1 MSRFE
6 RIFSTIRSELQSYP
20 GRMSGSLQDTL
31 CMVTALVL
39 ADTLRV
45 PGIGL
50 ALALILML
58 QRESPGVTLRNAFQ
72 IWGGAAAS
80 SLACFVWVQMTDGT
94 EVFRFLGFLLLVSFS
109 GFCMTATRVPLFFT
123 IFGFYGFVA
132 LSAWDTHRSAN
143 AIVSGTL
150 YNLASLALALGTASL
165 VNFLLRTRHPAD
177 ALAEELT
184 KRIQLLG
191 RFHREQAE
199 MPRKA
204 GMSALHHQLVQYSQ
218 AGDLKL
224 NQLYEEVRSRFP
236 RRMPP
241 GVHFRIGVLARVM
254 EESNLAGFDTD
265 ANAAEAHLRIAEQCD
280 FILDQNLKKPDP
292 PSADAPER
300 LRRIFTE
307 LNLYCDVAQEGVT
320 IRHDVPAPAR
330 SFRFFHSDAFTSPD
344 AALYALKLTLS
355 ASICYVLY
363 NAVAWP
369 GILTCVVTVL
379 FTGLTS
385 TGAMKQKQ
393 LYRLFGAAIGGALA
407 ITVESLLFP
416 NMDSITSMVLV
427 TGSVCLLSA
436 WVSRSPRIGYTGVQI
451 AFAFFITD
459 LSGFGAANQI
469 APARDRVIGIALGIL
484 VMWFV
489 FDQIWPVRTSHALEA
504 IRNRVVHNADTIIAS
519 TKASAMAAMRA
530 EVSADLAT
538 MQTLLQSAWF
548 DFGKDYREELVRSS
562 RLGRETE
569 AAAARFYGNMQQA
582 LESHSR

>member
-50 ALALILML
+50 ALALILLL
-58 QRESPGVTLRNAFQ
+58 QRESPGITLLHTVQMF
-72 IWGGAAAS
+72 GGAATA
-80 SLACFVWVQMTDGT
+80 SLACFVWVQVTDGT
-94 EVFRFLGFLLLVSFS
+94 EVFRFIGFLLLVFFA

-132 LSAWDTHRSAN
+132 LSAWDTHHSAN
-143 AIVSGTL
+143 AIVTATL
-150 YNLASLALALGTASL
+150 YNLASLALALGTASA

-177 ALAEELT
+177 ALAEELR
-184 KRIQLLG
+184 KRIRLLAN
-191 RFHREQAE
+191 FHREQAV

-204 GMSALHHQLVQYSQ
+204 GMSALHHQLVQYSH

-224 NQLYEEVRSRFP
+224 NELYEEVRSRFP

-241 GVHFRIGVLARVM
+241 GVHFRIGVLARAM
-254 EESNLAGFDTD
+254 EQSILAGFDSD
-265 ANAAEAHLRIAEQCD
+265 ANAADAHLRIAEQCD
-280 FILDQNLKKPDP
+280 FILDQNLKRPAP
-292 PSADAPER
+292 PSEDAPER
-300 LRRIFTE
+300 LRGIFTE
-307 LNLYCDVAQEGVT
+307 LNLYCSVAQEGVT
-320 IRHDVPAPAR
+320 IRHDAPAPAR

-355 ASICYVLY
+355 ASICYVIY

-407 ITVESLLFP
+407 ILVESLLFP
-416 NMDSITSMVLV
+416 NMDSVTSLVLV

-459 LSGFGAANQI
+459 LAGFGAASQI

-504 IRNRVVHNADTIIAS
+504 IRNRVVHNANAMTTSA
-519 TKASAMAAMRA
+519 KASKMAAMRA

-548 DFGKDYREELVRSS
+548 DFGKGYREELVRSS

-569 AAAARFYGNMQQA
+569 AAAARFYSNMQEA
-582 LESHSR
+582 VESHPG